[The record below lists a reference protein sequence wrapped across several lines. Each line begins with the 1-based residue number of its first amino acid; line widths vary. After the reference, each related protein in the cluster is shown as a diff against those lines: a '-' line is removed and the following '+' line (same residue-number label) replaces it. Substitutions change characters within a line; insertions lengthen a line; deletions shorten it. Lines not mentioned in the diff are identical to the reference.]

1 MAIPEPAKVTVSLLE
16 SATISLCPETA
27 NVLNIHW
34 SEPLSVFVT
43 VMSPFVV
50 IGLPETLNPPPLVKP
65 TLVTVPTQVV
75 LELNV
80 LQSVLVKAP
89 LEVALASGIL
99 RVISPLP
106 VTGLPETFTS
116 VPVVPVVK
124 PTLVTVPPQFVNGKS
139 LISYLPT
146 LQVESS
152 FNSKL

>member
-1 MAIPEPAKVTVSLLE
+1 M
-16 SATISLCPETA
+16 
-27 NVLNIHW
+27 
-34 SEPLSVFVT
+34 SVFVT

-75 LELNV
+75 FELNV

-124 PTLVTVPPQFVNGKS
+124 PTLVTFHHN
-139 LISYLPT
+139 L
-146 LQVESS
+146 
-152 FNSKL
+152 